1 LNNQPFL
8 SSSLEDILT
17 VIGEI
22 GAIGTAV
29 ATIALVFLFWKTVK
43 QLEVTVK
50 LSKIQANYRF
60 RPWIGPFNNI
70 QFMST
75 NDNRDQFSITIKNYG
90 EIPASNV
97 IAKFT
102 MSTEPFTKEIIKKS
116 ELFTSFNLGP
126 LLPNMDKRYWFF
138 IDSDLINKAKNGTSQ
153 VFIALH
159 FTYEHPGGNSGYGT
173 ISQYDGTANTFTHSE
188 MWID

>member
-1 LNNQPFL
+1 M
-8 SSSLEDILT
+8 EDVLT
-17 VIGEI
+17 IIGEV
-22 GAIGTAV
+22 GAIGTAI

-75 NDNRDQFSITIKNYG
+75 SNNRDQFSITMKNYG

-138 IDSDLINKAKNGTSQ
+138 IDSDLINKAKNGTGQ
-153 VFIALH
+153 VFIALY
-159 FTYEHPGGNSGYGT
+159 FTYEHPGGNSGYGI
-173 ISQYDGTANTFTHSE
+173 ISQYDGTTNTFIHKE

>member
-1 LNNQPFL
+1 M
-8 SSSLEDILT
+8 EDVLT

-22 GAIGTAV
+22 GSIGTAL
-29 ATIALVFLFWKTVK
+29 ATIALVFLFWKTIK
-43 QLEVTVK
+43 QLEETVK

-70 QFMST
+70 QFVST
-75 NDNRDQFSITIKNYG
+75 KDNRDQFSITIKNYG
-90 EIPASNV
+90 EIPATNV

-138 IDSDLINKAKNGTSQ
+138 IDSDLINKAKNGKDQ
-153 VFIALH
+153 VFIALQ
-159 FTYEHPGGNSGYGT
+159 FIYEHHGGNSSYGA
-173 ISQYDGTANTFTHSE
+173 ISQYDGAANTFIHKE